1 LLFSDPPKPG
11 IAETIASL
19 ADRGVKLKI
28 ITGDNRYV
36 AAHIATRYSESNG
49 VSMAGLL
56 GAGLVLFL
64 FTLIINTLAGVV
76 VSRSRSG
83 AATEI

>member
-1 LLFSDPPKPG
+1 MAL
-11 IAETIASL
+11 
-19 ADRGVKLKI
+19 
-28 ITGDNRYV
+28 
-36 AAHIATRYSESNG
+36 
-49 VSMAGLL
+49 AGLL

-64 FTLIINTLAGVV
+64 FTLVINTLAGIV